1 MCGRSSLTLTEKQI
15 EERFNATFYS
25 DDLVQYNPLPNYNVA
40 PSHFH
45 PVITQSDP
53 RMIHL
58 YRWGLVPFWAKDPK
72 IGYKMINARKE
83 TLLEKPAFRE
93 AVKTR
98 RCLIPIDGFYEW
110 KKSGKKKTPFR
121 IVPTNT
127 KVVSLAGLCE
137 TWKQPDGETLHTFT
151 IITHEANDKIAP
163 IHNRMPAMLLP
174 EIEEQWLDSEI
185 SPAEALK
192 ILTPYPDDLIDSYQV
207 SSNVN
212 SVKNNDAS
220 LIDQVDESDNSPSE
234 GDQLLLF

>member
-25 DDLVQYNPLPNYNVA
+25 DDLVKYNPLPNYNVA
-40 PSHFH
+40 PSQYH

-53 RMIHL
+53 RMINL

-110 KKSGKKKTPFR
+110 QKSGKQKTPFR

-163 IHNRMPAMLLP
+163 IHDRMPAMLLP
-174 EIEEQWLDSEI
+174 DIEEQWLDSEI
-185 SPAEALK
+185 SPKDALE
-192 ILTPYPDDLIDSYQV
+192 ILTPYPEDYLDYYPV
-207 SSNVN
+207 STDVN
-212 SVKNNDAS
+212 SVKNNHS
-220 LIDQVDESDNSPSE
+220 GLIEKIEEDQSPSA
-234 GDQLLLF
+234 GDQLSLF